1 MIILIII
8 IITMKTITI
17 VVIIVVMTMKVILS
31 MITILVEELLLIFIS
46 LSPSTLSWSR
56 ILTRWVSLHILNFVS
71 ISLLCLFLFIFIC
84 QNVHQKTP
92 SGRNVLHMIDWLTDW
107 LINWRLHRFLR
118 SFISC
123 SWIPITVL
131 VCLFVCLFFGSNQTS
146 CFFCQFCFFFLYFS
160 FFLISVFPHHLL
172 VLISQGTVLSR
183 FVGGPMFQ
191 KFRRDNDPE
200 LGEVQ
205 IRWYLTHAL
214 HRLSP
219 PLTVNQWL

>member
-1 MIILIII
+1 M
-8 IITMKTITI
+8 ITMKTITI

-31 MITILVEELLLIFIS
+31 MITILFEELLLIFIFIS
-46 LSPSTLSWSR
+46 LFPSTLSWSR

-71 ISLLCLFLFIFIC
+71 ISLLCLFLFFYLLFLFFYLSKRSSKNTKWKKC
-84 QNVHQKTP
+84 LAYD
-92 SGRNVLHMIDWLTDW
+92 RLTDW
-107 LINWRLHRFLR
+107 LINWRLRRFLR

-123 SWIPITVL
+123 SWFLTVF

-160 FFLISVFPHHLL
+160 FFLISVFPHHRL

>member
-1 MIILIII
+1 
-8 IITMKTITI
+8 MKTITI
-17 VVIIVVMTMKVILS
+17 VVIIVAMTMKVILS
-31 MITILVEELLLIFIS
+31 MITILFEELLLIFIS

-123 SWIPITVL
+123 SWIPITVS
-131 VCLFVCLFFGSNQTS
+131 VCLFVCLFVFWKQSDKL
-146 CFFCQFCFFFLYFS
+146 FLLPVLFFLPL
-160 FFLISVFPHHLL
+160 FFLFPYLCFSSPSTG
-172 VLISQGTVLSR
+172 VDFPGNCSQSIC
-183 FVGGPMFQ
+183 
-191 KFRRDNDPE
+191 RRTNVPE
-200 LGEVQ
+200 
-205 IRWYLTHAL
+205 IPTR
-214 HRLSP
+214 
-219 PLTVNQWL
+219 

>member
-1 MIILIII
+1 
-8 IITMKTITI
+8 MKTITI
-17 VVIIVVMTMKVILS
+17 VVIIVAMTMKVILS

-131 VCLFVCLFFGSNQTS
+131 VCLFVCFLEAIRQAVSFASFVFSSSIFPFSLSLFFLTIDW
-146 CFFCQFCFFFLYFS
+146 CWFPRELFS
-160 FFLISVFPHHLL
+160 VD
-172 VLISQGTVLSR
+172 LSEDQCSR
-183 FVGGPMFQ
+183 NSDEITTQ
-191 KFRRDNDPE
+191 
-200 LGEVQ
+200 
-205 IRWYLTHAL
+205 
-214 HRLSP
+214 S
-219 PLTVNQWL
+219 

>member
-1 MIILIII
+1 
-8 IITMKTITI
+8 MKTITI

-31 MITILVEELLLIFIS
+31 MITILFEELLLIFIS

-92 SGRNVLHMIDWLTDW
+92 SGRNVLHMIEWLTDW

-131 VCLFVCLFFGSNQTS
+131 VCLFVCLFV
-146 CFFCQFCFFFLYFS
+146 CFLEAIRQAVSFASFVFSSSIFPFSLSLFFLTIDWCWFPRELFS
-160 FFLISVFPHHLL
+160 VD
-172 VLISQGTVLSR
+172 LSEDQCSR
-183 FVGGPMFQ
+183 NSDEITTP
-191 KFRRDNDPE
+191 
-200 LGEVQ
+200 
-205 IRWYLTHAL
+205 
-214 HRLSP
+214 S
-219 PLTVNQWL
+219 

>member
-1 MIILIII
+1 
-8 IITMKTITI
+8 MKTITI

-118 SFISC
+118 SFIRC

-131 VCLFVCLFFGSNQTS
+131 VCLFVCLFV
-146 CFFCQFCFFFLYFS
+146 CFLEAIRQAVSFASFVFSSSIFPFSLSLFFLTIDWCWFPRELFS
-160 FFLISVFPHHLL
+160 VD
-172 VLISQGTVLSR
+172 LSEDQCSR
-183 FVGGPMFQ
+183 NSDEITTP
-191 KFRRDNDPE
+191 
-200 LGEVQ
+200 
-205 IRWYLTHAL
+205 
-214 HRLSP
+214 S
-219 PLTVNQWL
+219 

>member
-1 MIILIII
+1 
-8 IITMKTITI
+8 MKTITI

-31 MITILVEELLLIFIS
+31 MITILFEELLLIFIS

-71 ISLLCLFLFIFIC
+71 ISLLCLFLFFYLLFLFFYLSKRSSKNTKWKKC
-84 QNVHQKTP
+84 LAYD
-92 SGRNVLHMIDWLTDW
+92 RLTDW

-123 SWIPITVL
+123 SWFLTVF
-131 VCLFVCLFFGSNQTS
+131 VCLFVFGSNQTS

-160 FFLISVFPHHLL
+160 FFLISVFPHHRL

>member
-1 MIILIII
+1 
-8 IITMKTITI
+8 MKTITI

-131 VCLFVCLFFGSNQTS
+131 VCLFVCLFV
-146 CFFCQFCFFFLYFS
+146 CFLEAIRQAVSFASFVFSSSIFPFSLSLFFLTIDWCWFPRELFS
-160 FFLISVFPHHLL
+160 VD
-172 VLISQGTVLSR
+172 LSEDQCSR
-183 FVGGPMFQ
+183 NSDEITTP
-191 KFRRDNDPE
+191 
-200 LGEVQ
+200 
-205 IRWYLTHAL
+205 
-214 HRLSP
+214 S
-219 PLTVNQWL
+219 

>member
-1 MIILIII
+1 
-8 IITMKTITI
+8 MKTITI
-17 VVIIVVMTMKVILS
+17 VVIIVAMTMKVILS

-131 VCLFVCLFFGSNQTS
+131 VCLFVCLFV
-146 CFFCQFCFFFLYFS
+146 CFLEAIRQAVSFASFVFSSSIFPFSLSLFFLTIDWCWFPRELFS
-160 FFLISVFPHHLL
+160 VD
-172 VLISQGTVLSR
+172 LSEDQCSR
-183 FVGGPMFQ
+183 NSDEITTP
-191 KFRRDNDPE
+191 
-200 LGEVQ
+200 
-205 IRWYLTHAL
+205 
-214 HRLSP
+214 S
-219 PLTVNQWL
+219 

>member
-1 MIILIII
+1 
-8 IITMKTITI
+8 MKTITI

-92 SGRNVLHMIDWLTDW
+92 SGRNVLHMIEWLTDW

-131 VCLFVCLFFGSNQTS
+131 VCLFVCLFV
-146 CFFCQFCFFFLYFS
+146 CFLEAIRQAVSFASFVFSSSIFPFSLSLFFLTIDWCWFPRELFS
-160 FFLISVFPHHLL
+160 VD
-172 VLISQGTVLSR
+172 LSEDQCSR
-183 FVGGPMFQ
+183 NSDEITTP
-191 KFRRDNDPE
+191 
-200 LGEVQ
+200 
-205 IRWYLTHAL
+205 
-214 HRLSP
+214 S
-219 PLTVNQWL
+219 

>member
-1 MIILIII
+1 
-8 IITMKTITI
+8 MKTITI

-31 MITILVEELLLIFIS
+31 MITILFEELLLIFIS

-131 VCLFVCLFFGSNQTS
+131 VCLFVCLFV
-146 CFFCQFCFFFLYFS
+146 CFLEAIRQAVSFASFVFSSSIFPFSLSLFFLTIDWCWFPRELFS
-160 FFLISVFPHHLL
+160 VD
-172 VLISQGTVLSR
+172 LSEDQCSR
-183 FVGGPMFQ
+183 NSDEITTP
-191 KFRRDNDPE
+191 
-200 LGEVQ
+200 
-205 IRWYLTHAL
+205 
-214 HRLSP
+214 S
-219 PLTVNQWL
+219 